1 MNWIL
6 AHQFYILLAIYILGS
21 TILVRSLYR
30 LNKKVTM
37 LLGGAKENEAYQII
51 HRVIEIEE
59 KLRHIEP
66 QLKEAEKTAKT
77 SIQKIGFLRFN
88 PFEGTGG
95 DNSFVMALLDKKNDG
110 VLVSSLY
117 LRDGMRIYG
126 KKVDQGKTRYPL
138 LDEEKKVLEETIRNE
153 K

>member
-6 AHQFYILLAIYILGS
+6 AHQLYILLGVLAAATAILFHAIF
-21 TILVRSLYR
+21 R
-30 LNKKVTM
+30 LKKKVNL
-37 LLGGAKENEAYQII
+37 LLGGAEENEAYQLI

-59 KLRHIEP
+59 TLRHIEP
-66 QLKEAEKTAKT
+66 QIKEAERTAET

-117 LRDGMRIYG
+117 LRNGMRIYG
-126 KKVDQGKTRYPL
+126 KKIDQGKTRYPL
-138 LDEEKKVLEETIRNE
+138 LDEEKKVLEEAIKKN
-153 K
+153 